1 MTIYFYN
8 KATMTI
14 VPNPMKKIKEDWWNL
29 QEKNCN
35 RNNRG
40 GASLDTPLLFAYIEA
55 MILSVEPA
63 LLRT

>member
-1 MTIYFYN
+1 MSLIEKHYFCIDRSITIYFYN

-40 GASLDTPLLFAYIEA
+40 GIS
-55 MILSVEPA
+55 
-63 LLRT
+63 